1 VSAASLNR
9 RDLLLRGTLATAGVL
24 VPGWASA
31 AMAASPSAAPLA
43 TTPAAMPDWTLGVSD
58 VLADIPPQLL
68 TRLHGRAPSLTGT
81 LYRNGPARF
90 RRGASA
96 SGHWFD
102 GDGLIRA
109 WRVQGDKA
117 SMAARFV
124 DTPKRRLEEKLGRIV
139 QPGFGTPAGPGAVV
153 AGPDDTNPAN
163 THVIAAGGRLLALW
177 EAGSATALDPQTLA
191 TQGVVTFREDLAQ
204 MPFLAHPRI
213 EPSGQIWNIGS
224 GGKSAYIWRLS
235 ADGRFEAG
243 QAITLPMA
251 SYMHDFTATDRH
263 LVILC
268 QPWVSDQARLPFSQS
283 MSWRP
288 ERGSRV
294 LVIDKDDLSHR
305 REYELPPL
313 FFFHLGDAW
322 EEADG
327 TIRFDGCFHKDP
339 TFAVLGAPGLV
350 EGRHEHSE
358 RPLLQLVSLHPNGR
372 ADMKPAGI
380 TAEFLRSAP
389 ETAGLPR
396 HQTIHVGGYREDRPF
411 ARSVGLWDWRSGRD
425 DSFDF
430 GARQLV
436 EEFVPAGRYLI
447 GTTLNLDA
455 RATELH
461 VFDSRRVADGPMV
474 SWRSSTALPL
484 SFHGS
489 WVT

>member
-1 VSAASLNR
+1 MSAASLNR
-9 RDLLLRGTLATAGVL
+9 RDLLLRGTLATAGAL
-24 VPGWASA
+24 LPGWANA
-31 AMAASPSAAPLA
+31 AMAAAPSAAPLA
-43 TTPAAMPDWTLGVSD
+43 PTPAAMPDWTLGVGD
-58 VLADIPPQLL
+58 VLADIAPQPLV
-68 TRLHGRAPSLTGT
+68 RVQGRAPSMTGT

-90 RRGASA
+90 RRGASTA
-96 SGHWFD
+96 GHWFD
-102 GDGLIRA
+102 GDGLVRA
-109 WRVQGDKA
+109 WRVQNDKA
-117 SMAARFV
+117 SLAARFV

-163 THVIAAGGRLLALW
+163 THVISAGGRLLALW

-191 TQGVVTFREDLAQ
+191 TQGVVTFREDLAH

-224 GGKSAYIWRLS
+224 GGKNAYVWRLS

-243 QAITLPMA
+243 QPIALPMA
-251 SYMHDFTATDRH
+251 SYIHDFTATERH

-294 LVIDKDDLSHR
+294 LVIDKDDLSRR
-305 REYELPPL
+305 REFELPPL

-339 TFAVLGAPGLV
+339 TFAVLGATGLV
-350 EGRHEHSE
+350 EWRHEHSE
-358 RPLLQLVSLHPNGR
+358 RPLLQLVSLHPDGR

-396 HQTIHVGGYREDRPF
+396 HQTIHVGGYRDDRPF
-411 ARSVGLWDWRSGRD
+411 ARSVGIWDWRSGRD

-430 GARQLV
+430 GARHLV
-436 EEFVPAGRYLI
+436 EEFVPAGRHLI

-455 RATELH
+455 QATELH
-461 VFDSRRVADGPMV
+461 VFDARRIADGPVV
-474 SWRSSTALPL
+474 SWRSTVPLPL

-489 WVT
+489 WIG